1 MTGKYSLIYAD
12 PPWSYGNT
20 ISNGAA
26 TDHYSTMKLIDIKR
40 LPVWELA
47 AENAVLAMW
56 YTGTHNREA
65 IELAEAWGFTVR
77 TMKGFTWVK
86 LNQNAELRINK
97 TLAEG
102 EVSDFYD
109 FLDLLN
115 AETRMNGG
123 NHTRANTEDLL
134 IATRGC
140 GLERKHA
147 GIKQVVYSPL
157 GAHSEKPWEV
167 RHRLELLYGDV
178 PRIELFSRTAAPGW
192 HHWGNEIPSSIT
204 ITPGTVG
211 SSDQQNVNL
220 ETECK
225 IWPAEVETVFSAVDH
240 ASDLTEKNK
249 RKLKFHINRMW
260 LEKTPVP
267 QIVESAQSLIGTMER
282 SS

>member
-1 MTGKYSLIYAD
+1 MNRYSLIYAD
-12 PPWSYGNT
+12 PPWAYGNT

-26 TDHYSTMKLIDIKR
+26 ADHYSTMRLIDLKR

-56 YTGTHNREA
+56 YTGTHNQEA

-86 LNQNAELRINK
+86 LNQLAELRISK
-97 TLAEG
+97 ALAEG
-102 EVSDFYD
+102 EVADFYD

-123 NHTRANTEDLL
+123 NHTRANTEDVL
-134 IATRGC
+134 IATRGA

-178 PRIELFSRTAAPGW
+178 SRIELFSRSAAPGW
-192 HHWGNEIPSSIT
+192 HHWGNECSSSIT
-204 ITPGTVG
+204 LTPGMIG
-211 SSDQQNVNL
+211 PSEPSL
-220 ETECK
+220 EGNETDCA
-225 IWPAEVETVFSAVDH
+225 IWPAEVEMVFSAVEH
-240 ASDLTEKNK
+240 YGSITEKNK

-267 QIVESAQSLIGTMER
+267 QIIVSAKSLIGQLENKA
-282 SS
+282 

>member
-1 MTGKYSLIYAD
+1 MNRYSLIYAD

-26 TDHYSTMKLIDIKR
+26 VDHYSTMRLIDLKR
-40 LPVWELA
+40 LPIWELA
-47 AENAVLAMW
+47 ADNAVLSMW
-56 YTGTHNREA
+56 YTGTHNQEA

-86 LNQNAELRINK
+86 LNQLAELRINK
-97 TLAEG
+97 ALAEG
-102 EVSDFYD
+102 EVTDFYD

-123 NHTRANTEDLL
+123 NHTRANTEDVL
-134 IATRGC
+134 IATRGA

-178 PRIELFSRTAAPGW
+178 PRIELFSRSAAPGW
-192 HHWGNEIPSSIT
+192 HHWGNECSSSIT
-204 ITPGTVG
+204 LTPGMVG
-211 SSDQQNVNL
+211 PSEPSL
-220 ETECK
+220 EGYETDCA
-225 IWPAEVETVFSAVDH
+225 IWPAEVEMVFSAVEHDC
-240 ASDLTEKNK
+240 SITEKNK

-260 LEKTPVP
+260 LEKTPIP
-267 QIVESAQSLIGTMER
+267 QIVLSARSLIRTMER
-282 SS
+282 RS

>member
-1 MTGKYSLIYAD
+1 MNRYSLIYAD
-12 PPWSYGNT
+12 PPWAYGNT

-26 TDHYSTMKLIDIKR
+26 ADHYSTMRLIDLKR
-40 LPVWELA
+40 LPIWEVA

-56 YTGTHNREA
+56 YTGTHNQEA
-65 IELAEAWGFTVR
+65 IELAESWGFTVR

-86 LNQNAELRINK
+86 LNQLAELRISK
-97 TLAEG
+97 ALAEG
-102 EVSDFYD
+102 EVADFYD

-123 NHTRANTEDLL
+123 NHTRANTEDVL
-134 IATRGC
+134 IATRGA

-178 PRIELFSRTAAPGW
+178 PRIELFSRSAAPGW
-192 HHWGNEIPSSIT
+192 DHWGNECFSSVT
-204 ITPGTVG
+204 LTPGMVG
-211 SSDQQNVNL
+211 PSVPTPESC
-220 ETECK
+220 ETDCV
-225 IWPAEVETVFSAVDH
+225 IWPAEVEMVFSAVDH
-240 ASDLTEKNK
+240 DGAITEKNK
-249 RKLKFHINRMW
+249 RKLKIHINRMW
-260 LEKTPVP
+260 LEKTPIP
-267 QIVESAQSLIGTMER
+267 QIVVSARSLIATMER